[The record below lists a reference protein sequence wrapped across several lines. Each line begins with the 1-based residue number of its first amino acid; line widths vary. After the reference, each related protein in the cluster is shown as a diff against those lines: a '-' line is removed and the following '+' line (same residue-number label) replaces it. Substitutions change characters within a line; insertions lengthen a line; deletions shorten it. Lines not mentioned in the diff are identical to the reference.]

1 MSYGHRGQR
10 YGMSGDPGP
19 REPTFEEWTAS
30 LRAAGFQ
37 LCPRS
42 CAVPVELRG
51 LRPDGFGFHLRCR
64 GVRVKLSLFRPG
76 RAMWQLPFWD
86 PQWVPEEGLSL
97 WANYPMD
104 HPSLGHRP
112 FGHPAPSGLNTD
124 DGTHTGNPMNNS
136 YIPNS
141 VRMVFDHG
149 EAPDHQVVFDGG
161 QECGWRGHEAGLLR
175 PAAAATFF
183 ARLMREADPAT
194 DLGSALLVPRARVGE
209 PIPMQAAVE

>member
-1 MSYGHRGQR
+1 MP
-10 YGMSGDPGP
+10 GDLGP

-30 LRAAGFQ
+30 LRAAGFR

-104 HPSLGHRP
+104 HPSFTRRL
-112 FGHPAPSGLNTD
+112 FGHSD
-124 DGTHTGNPMNNS
+124 HFGTKMDYNIHTGYPANNS
-136 YIPNS
+136 HIPDNA
-141 VRMVFDHG
+141 RMVFDR
-149 EAPDHQVVFDGG
+149 EEVPDHQVVFDGG
-161 QECGWRGHEAGLLR
+161 LECGWRGHEAGLLR
-175 PAAAATFF
+175 PAVAAKLF
-183 ARLMREADPAT
+183 ARLMVEADPAT
-194 DLGSALLVPRARVGE
+194 DPAAALLVPRARVGE
-209 PIPMQAAVE
+209 VLPMQAAVE